1 MQYPEVITT
10 MTGELNPKDMTR
22 NVTILILLND
32 SGYIVIPLKG

>member
-22 NVTILILLND
+22 NVILILLND